1 VEKLLRGIAEEQ
13 PMAILNPPP
22 VVVFMGYTATQ
33 LNYEIRVI
41 LRDVNFGLQV
51 RSDMNH
57 RILERLAEEG
67 IPIVPPPAPPA
78 APDPMKA
85 ADAVLALAELVETE
99 RPKPAGRKPVR
110 GAADVKGA
118 ER

>member
-1 VEKLLRGIAEEQ
+1 
-13 PMAILNPPP
+13 MAILNPPP
-22 VVVFMGYTATQ
+22 VIAFMGYTATQ

-78 APDPMKA
+78 PADPMKA
-85 ADAVLALAELVETE
+85 ADAVLALADLVEAE
-99 RPKPAGRKPVR
+99 RPAASRRKASRPAVR
-110 GAADVKGA
+110 TDVKGA
-118 ER
+118 DR